1 MHLFSTHRLER
12 KTTAA
17 TAPIKFFNGLF
28 TRTAWVSQYQK
39 GKICLDLNEAR
50 VVGIDGVLECNGIS
64 WTICKQSA
72 PRCRQR
78 LMAMA
83 DVDGSCQSLT
93 DSQSQPKLVGLV

>member
-1 MHLFSTHRLER
+1 M
-12 KTTAA
+12 
-17 TAPIKFFNGLF
+17 FNGLF

-39 GKICLDLNEAR
+39 GKTCLDLNEAR
-50 VVGIDGVLECNGIS
+50 VDGIDGVLGCNGII

-78 LMAMA
+78 LMVMV
-83 DVDGSCQSLT
+83 DVEGSWQSST